1 MYIRM
6 SHMALCCMY
15 VCLILH
21 CVVRTYVLYCTVL
34 YVRMPYIALYLCC
47 RSEEDPL
54 HGKGNA
60 LHRIVMF
67 CGHQINCLP
76 ELLCEVQ
83 GLQ

>member
-1 MYIRM
+1 MSYMALCCTYIRM
-6 SHMALCCMY
+6 SYITLCCMY

-21 CVVRTYVLYCTVL
+21 CVVRTYALYCTIPVL
-34 YVRMPYIALYLCC
+34 QI
-47 RSEEDPL
+47 EEDPL
-54 HGKGNA
+54 HGEGNA

-67 CGHQINCLP
+67 CRHQINCLP